1 MKIRNAVNPVILEFN
16 LDEVRTL
23 LNAMYLYHDAV
34 IKQTTLP
41 KKELERRMLVIGELI
56 ILLDLLV

>member
-23 LNAMYLYHDAV
+23 LNAMYLYHDVV
-34 IKQTTLP
+34 IKQTSLP
-41 KKELERRMLVIGELI
+41 KNELKRRMVIVEELI
-56 ILLDLLV
+56 MLFDLLV